1 MEWNECRN
9 LLCKSLLLAVFGLT
23 LFAAGCA
30 VRPAKM
36 VPDSFN
42 ISGKLPY
49 TVRVHGVV
57 GGKETH
63 LPRDSLISSSAF
75 TQALTESI
83 LKSGMFKGVVRGEGA
98 DYLLN
103 VVILDYN
110 QPWIGIDFNINVET
124 SWKLFKSGE
133 ANPIWSD
140 TISTS
145 YKTTLWKA
153 LFAAERLQK
162 ANEGAVRANIQEGI
176 KRLSMIRH

>member
-1 MEWNECRN
+1 MERKVYKNFLRKN
-9 LLCKSLLLAVFGLT
+9 LLLVTFALT

-36 VPDSFN
+36 IPDSFN

-49 TVRVHGVV
+49 TVRVQGIV

-63 LPRDSLISSSAF
+63 LRRDSLISSSAF

-83 LKSGMFKGVVRGEGA
+83 LKSGVFKGVVRGEGA
-98 DYLLN
+98 DYLLD

-110 QPWIGIDFNINVET
+110 QPWIGLDFNINVET
-124 SWKLFKSGE
+124 SWELFKSDN
-133 ANPIWSD
+133 ANQIWSD

-145 YKTTLWKA
+145 YKATLWNA
-153 LFAAERLQK
+153 FFAAERLQK
-162 ANEGAVRANIQEGI
+162 ANEGALRANIQQGI
-176 KRLSMIRH
+176 ERLSGIQR